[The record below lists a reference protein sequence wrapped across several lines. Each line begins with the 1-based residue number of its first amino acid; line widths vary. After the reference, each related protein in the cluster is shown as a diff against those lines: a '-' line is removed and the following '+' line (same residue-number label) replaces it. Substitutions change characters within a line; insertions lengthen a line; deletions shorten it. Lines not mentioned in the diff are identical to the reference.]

1 MGECSLYKMFSRLTA
16 GRAKLVAAG
25 SAALLSGLGVAAAT
39 ANNDSTLSMD
49 ERMARIERNLGINEA
64 HGTRSTKA
72 LVPFGTDVL
81 EDEVLFTQGELK
93 LAVTKLAKQINKDY
107 AFVSDDEELVLMGLL
122 SGVFMFQ
129 ADLCREITVP
139 HQIDFVVASSYGS
152 STVSAGNVKIKK
164 DSNSPV
170 KGKHVILVDEMCDSG
185 RTMACLKA
193 LMESRDAKSVR
204 SCVMFD
210 KQARRICN
218 IECDYVGLNCPD
230 EFVVGYGMDWG
241 ERFRSIPHVCVVKSS
256 AYSS

>member
-1 MGECSLYKMFSRLTA
+1 MGSAPFTKMFSRLTA

-64 HGTRSTKA
+64 HGTRSTEA

-93 LAVTKLAKQINKDY
+93 LAVTKLAKQIN
-107 AFVSDDEELVLMGLL
+107 
-122 SGVFMFQ
+122 
-129 ADLCREITVP
+129 
-139 HQIDFVVASSYGS
+139 
-152 STVSAGNVKIKK
+152 K

>member
-1 MGECSLYKMFSRLTA
+1 MGSAPFTKMFSRLTA

-81 EDEVLFTQGELK
+81 EDEVLFTQ
-93 LAVTKLAKQINKDY
+93 
-107 AFVSDDEELVLMGLL
+107 GLL